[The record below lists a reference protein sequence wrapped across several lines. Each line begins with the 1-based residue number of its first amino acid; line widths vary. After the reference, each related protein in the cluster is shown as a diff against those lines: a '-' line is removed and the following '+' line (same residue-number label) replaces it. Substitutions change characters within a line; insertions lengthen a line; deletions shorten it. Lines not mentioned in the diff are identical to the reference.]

1 MATAG
6 KLDTI
11 SKSSVLSALIS
22 FPITTCDAVIWVV
35 SISSRVCLSRSPLML
50 AAVTAGTINISSINS
65 MVVTNSYISIKLL
78 YWITAVDST
87 WATAEYML
95 SSVTM
100 DRIPLNSTIM
110 RGSRILLELT
120 FISRL

>member
-1 MATAG
+1 
-6 KLDTI
+6 
-11 SKSSVLSALIS
+11 
-22 FPITTCDAVIWVV
+22 
-35 SISSRVCLSRSPLML
+35 ML
-50 AAVTAGTINISSINS
+50 AAVTAGTMNISSINS